1 MHSALL
7 LSTLSCAFLNAIHA
21 FEFTGPDSSKK
32 LDLTQPI
39 NITWDSTKGSL
50 SEPEARK
57 FDIWFRARG
66 NVKSDTFG
74 WELVSDLP
82 FSSGSYEWDPA
93 AIVKGI
99 KDGNNSLSPDA
110 VHTFEA
116 LILDK
121 SGNKLSTV
129 ESDKYAAEG
138 FDFIKDSGSKGL
150 QGSLHTVTLVLT
162 ITGLSLL

>member
-7 LSTLSCAFLNAIHA
+7 LSTLSCAFFNAIHA

-39 NITWDSTKGSL
+39 NITWDATKGSL

-57 FDIWFRARG
+57 FDLWFRALG
-66 NVKSDTFG
+66 NVDSSTFG

-93 AIVKGI
+93 AIVKEI
-99 KDGNNSLSPDA
+99 KDKDNSLSPDA

-116 LILDK
+116 RILDR

-129 ESDKYAAEG
+129 ESGKYAAEG
-138 FDFIKDSGSKGL
+138 FDFIKDSGSTGL
-150 QGSLHTVTLVLT
+150 PGSFYTVTIALT
-162 ITGLSLL
+162 ITGLALL

>member
-7 LSTLSCAFLNAIHA
+7 LSTLSFTFFNVIHA

-39 NITWDSTKGSL
+39 NITWDATKGSL

-57 FDIWFRARG
+57 FDLWFRALG
-66 NVKSDTFG
+66 SVDGSTFG
-74 WELVSDLP
+74 WELVADLP
-82 FSSGSYEWDPA
+82 FSSSSYEWDPA
-93 AIVKGI
+93 AIVEGI

-110 VHTFEA
+110 VHTFQA
-116 LILDK
+116 RILDK
-121 SGNKLSTV
+121 SGNKLLRV
-129 ESDKYAAEG
+129 ESDKYAVEG

-150 QGSLHTVTLVLT
+150 KRSFHAVTLALT
-162 ITGLSLL
+162 ITGLALL